1 MCVCCTKCVTTEA
14 HQTDPIKVSGL
25 SSRYK
30 QAAVFKIGQKSNM
43 GDNLWG
49 ATFNI
54 VVKLLKPW
62 SVLMFLHNFD

>member
-1 MCVCCTKCVTTEA
+1 MTTEA

-54 VVKLLKPW
+54 VVKLLKP
-62 SVLMFLHNFD
+62 